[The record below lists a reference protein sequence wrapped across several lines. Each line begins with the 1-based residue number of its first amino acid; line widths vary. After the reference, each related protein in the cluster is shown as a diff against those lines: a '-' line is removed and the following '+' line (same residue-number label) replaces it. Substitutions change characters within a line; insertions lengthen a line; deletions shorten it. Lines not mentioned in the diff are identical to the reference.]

1 MLKTLGLHLDTSVV
15 GAVRILSLYL
25 TSWQNHCYTELEPIP
40 SVRTTTSPF
49 EQYFMEGSQHAPD
62 PDFAFITKQCYQ
74 PRSGPQRRAYL

>member
-40 SVRTTTSPF
+40 SVRDN
-49 EQYFMEGSQHAPD
+49 H
-62 PDFAFITKQCYQ
+62 FAIRAVLHGRQ
-74 PRSGPQRRAYL
+74 PARP